1 MKYFSVFFASRQSI
15 AAAGV
20 CAVLAACSTAPTQPD
35 GAAALRSRLTQLQ
48 ADSELGT
55 LAPLAIK
62 DAEVA
67 VTAAEQPQK
76 DTALSAHRMVMA
88 DRKIEVAKATA
99 QTHYAVNQRKVLDDQ
114 RDAMRLNARTMEA
127 DSANRRA
134 DVAVADASNQ
144 KRAADLARVDAA
156 NARSDADA
164 ARDATATAQ
173 RDAMELQQQID
184 ELQAKVTD
192 RGLVLTLGDVLFSSG
207 TADLNSGGNNR
218 LGKLAT
224 FMNKYPERTAL
235 IEGHT
240 DSMGSDAYNQG
251 LSQRRA
257 DAVKSYLVGQT
268 VNSTRLTASGR
279 GESSPVGDNSS
290 ATGRQQNRR
299 VEVIIENTLP
309 SSR

>member
-1 MKYFSVFFASRQSI
+1 MNNFPISCKSV
-15 AAAGV
+15 AAAV
-20 CAVLAACSTAPTQPD
+20 ACALLAACSAAPTQPD

-48 ADSELGT
+48 ANTELGT

-67 VTAAEQPQK
+67 VSAAEQPQK
-76 DTALSAHRMVMA
+76 DKVLAAHLVLIA

-99 QTHYAVNQRKVLDDQ
+99 ESHFAVNQRKVLGDQ
-114 RDAMRLNARTMEA
+114 RDAMRLQSRTMEA

-134 DVAVADASNQ
+134 DVAVADANMQ
-144 KRAADLARVDAA
+144 KLEADRARG
-156 NARSDADA
+156 DADA

-173 RDAMELQQQID
+173 RDTQELQQQID

-218 LGKLAT
+218 LGKLAA
-224 FMNKYPERTAL
+224 FLNKYPQRTAL
-235 IEGHT
+235 IEGYT
-240 DSMGSDAYNQG
+240 DSIGSEDYNQG

-268 VNSTRLTASGR
+268 VNSMRLTASGR
-279 GESSPVGDNSS
+279 GEGSPVGDNSS

-299 VEVIIENTLP
+299 VEVIIENTIL